1 VPSSRLAIFAPM
13 IRGSGFESHLSQ
25 SASEPQSRKVTT
37 KAAGTKAGCRNGY
50 IIPYCIATCRDAMTI
65 SLDLDPAFADFNFSE
80 GWDPTLRQGPASST
94 LYKLVCDARRGNRLA
109 ASDFADTIY
118 WTLRPETWD
127 CFQRVHGAR
136 PITHREWFFAKV
148 AQFLDILVY
157 DQLTIVGSDGQPRKL
172 QPNEVLTDETTI
184 WRGSG
189 PLIQSDEIERALVAE
204 EWATYQWLDLVQNVS
219 DKREDRAGAVQTW
232 LREQRLAHQGDPT
245 SRPRIGWT
253 KNEKRDQI
261 ILHSLGRGSALSQ
274 YARSWIG
281 EASRRYQPSRRR
293 TFPGG
298 KTAGLNRD
306 RGTRFNSCFPRFKN
320 VNHLSS
326 LVLFPNSFQIT
337 Q

>member
-1 VPSSRLAIFAPM
+1 
-13 IRGSGFESHLSQ
+13 
-25 SASEPQSRKVTT
+25 
-37 KAAGTKAGCRNGY
+37 
-50 IIPYCIATCRDAMTI
+50 MTI

-204 EWATYQWLDLVQNVS
+204 EWATYQWLDLLQNVS
-219 DKREDRAGAVQTW
+219 DKREDRAGAVQAW
-232 LREQRLAHQGDPT
+232 LRDQRLAHQGDPT

-261 ILHSLGRGSALSQ
+261 ILHSLGRGSAPLSICEELDRRGIPTLPALQ
-274 YARSWIG
+274 KKNISWWKDGWAEPRPRNAIQQLF
-281 EASRRYQPSRRR
+281 SKVQKRKPPVK
-293 TFPGG
+293 PGVV
-298 KTAGLNRD
+298 
-306 RGTRFNSCFPRFKN
+306 S
-320 VNHLSS
+320 
-326 LVLFPNSFQIT
+326 
-337 Q
+337 